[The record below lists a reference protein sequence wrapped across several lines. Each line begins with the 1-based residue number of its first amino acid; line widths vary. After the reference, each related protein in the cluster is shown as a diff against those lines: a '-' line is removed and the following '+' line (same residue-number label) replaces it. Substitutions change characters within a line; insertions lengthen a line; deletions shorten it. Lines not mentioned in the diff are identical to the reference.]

1 MRDATVHA
9 SATSK
14 AQGRRLWG
22 PRLSS
27 SVTLPFVRI
36 SYDPSALAI
45 YIYLTREPLLPGRRS
60 VECDEPE
67 TQTTI
72 LDWKDGKLVGIEMLN
87 ADRGLQG
94 DLRWKD
100 ELPGSWITY
109 DPVDDTAYIYL
120 VDDPLPPGRDRV
132 VCDRPGERDDPDG
145 RTVIMDWKDGK
156 LIGIE
161 VPAASSLLHADLL
174 AQAYPPRAGQAG
186 PDQTEA

>member
-1 MRDATVHA
+1 ML
-9 SATSK
+9 
-14 AQGRRLWG
+14 RRLQRHKAASYG
-22 PRLSS
+22 APPEQRRYS
-27 SVTLPFVRI
+27 PFVRI

-45 YIYLTREPLLPGRRS
+45 YIYLTREPLLRRS
-60 VECDEPE
+60 VKTSLCDEDKPE

-72 LDWKDGKLVGIEMLN
+72 LDWSAGKLVGIEMLN

-120 VDDPLPPGRDRV
+120 VGDPPPPGRDRV

-156 LIGIE
+156 LVGIE

-174 AQAYPPRAGQAG
+174 AQAYPPRASQAG
-186 PDQTEA
+186 PDQTET